1 LKNATPALVQE
12 NLGPAGVFLLEQT
25 GQFMTD
31 KNETNDNFYQVT
43 DPDARE
49 WTMRPVPMH
58 FYVMFGQLPGALSDR
73 AMLALKQ
80 KDNDAFEKEIADN
93 LTQKEIFDNLMFVRE
108 AVKYACV
115 KPKITLTPQTPDE
128 ISPFDISPAAFDF
141 LSRLAMG
148 KGGGGGGKAA
158 GLDSFRGQSRPTSG
172 NRSNG
177 KKLRKAAK

>member
-1 LKNATPALVQE
+1 MKDTNNDINAIEPQHSE
-12 NLGPAGVFLLEQT
+12 NLY
-25 GQFMTD
+25 
-31 KNETNDNFYQVT
+31 NVT
-43 DPDARE
+43 DPDGRV

-58 FYVMFGQLPGALSDR
+58 FYLLYGQLPGALSDR

-80 KDNDAFEKEIADN
+80 KDNDALEKEIADN
-93 LTQKEIFDNLMFVRE
+93 LTEKEVFDNLMFVRE

-115 KPKITLTPQTPDE
+115 HPKISLTPQDADE

-141 LSRLAMG
+141 LSRTAMSSR
-148 KGGGGGGKAA
+148 GGGKAA
-158 GLDSFRGQSRPTSG
+158 GLNSFRKQSRPATG